1 MSKREARKDQILWA
15 GLDLMKVHGYN
26 GTSVKDIVDAAGVPK
41 GSFYN
46 YFDSKEAFATDALE
60 AVAAEDERMTRE
72 MMASV
77 DGSPLTQLQGYFAL
91 AAERFC
97 DCDFRQGCFFGNM
110 AQEMSDS
117 NEVIRD
123 AVGRIMRRKTESIG
137 RLLDAAR
144 TAGEIRA
151 DADPLQLAEFVFNA
165 WEGTLMRMKASRSR
179 EPLQAFLQTLP
190 QILH

>member
-1 MSKREARKDQILWA
+1 MRKGEAKKDQILQA
-15 GLDLMKVHGYN
+15 GLELMKLHGYN

-46 YFDSKEAFATDALE
+46 YFDSKQSFATDALE
-60 AVAAEDERMTRE
+60 VVAAEDERMTRE

-77 DGSPLTQLQGYFAL
+77 GGSPLTQLQGYFEQ
-91 AAERFC
+91 AADHFC
-97 DCDFRQGCFFGNM
+97 AGDFRQGCFFGNM

-137 RLLDAAR
+137 RILDAALE
-144 TAGEIRA
+144 AGEIRA
-151 DADPLQLAEFVFNA
+151 DADTLQLAEFVFNA
-165 WEGTLMRMKASRSR
+165 WEGTLMRMKASRGR
-179 EPLQAFLQTLP
+179 EPLQAFLRTLP
-190 QILH
+190 RILH

>member
-1 MSKREARKDQILWA
+1 MRKGEAKKDQILQA
-15 GLDLMKVHGYN
+15 GLELMKLHGYN

-46 YFDSKEAFATDALE
+46 YFDSKQSFATDALE
-60 AVAAEDERMTRE
+60 AVADEDERMTRE

-77 DGSPLTQLQGYFAL
+77 GGSPLNQLQGYFEL
-91 AAERFC
+91 AADHFC
-97 DCDFRQGCFFGNM
+97 AGDFRQGCFFGNM

-137 RLLDAAR
+137 RILDAALE
-144 TAGEIRA
+144 AGEIRA
-151 DADPLQLAEFVFNA
+151 DADTLQLAEFVFNA
-165 WEGTLMRMKASRSR
+165 WEGTLMRMKASRGR

-190 QILH
+190 RILH

>member
-1 MSKREARKDQILWA
+1 MRKGEAKKDQILQA
-15 GLDLMKVHGYN
+15 GLELMKLHGYN

-46 YFDSKEAFATDALE
+46 YFDSKQSFATDALE
-60 AVAAEDERMTRE
+60 VVAAEDERMTRE

-77 DGSPLTQLQGYFAL
+77 GGSPLTQLQGYFEL
-91 AAERFC
+91 AADHFC
-97 DCDFRQGCFFGNM
+97 AGDFRQGCFFGNM

-137 RLLDAAR
+137 RILDAALE
-144 TAGEIRA
+144 AGEIRA
-151 DADPLQLAEFVFNA
+151 DADTLQLAEFVFNA
-165 WEGTLMRMKASRSR
+165 WEGTLMRMKASRGR